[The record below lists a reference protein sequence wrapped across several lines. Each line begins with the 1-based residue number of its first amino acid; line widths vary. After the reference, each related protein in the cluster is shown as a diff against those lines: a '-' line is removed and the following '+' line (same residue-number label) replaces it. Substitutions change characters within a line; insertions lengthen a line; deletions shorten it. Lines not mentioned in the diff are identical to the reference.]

1 LINKARNC
9 LTELFEKREKDVST
23 ISNVESNCEFCTDC
37 CYKKNMEDVCSK
49 LNCPTS
55 IQLQAMSSQL
65 LGIQGI
71 ISSTI
76 IRLLLKRIPGSNITD
91 SVEEIMQW
99 ATRYVYIYIYIFP

>member
-1 LINKARNC
+1 
-9 LTELFEKREKDVST
+9 
-23 ISNVESNCEFCTDC
+23 
-37 CYKKNMEDVCSK
+37 MEDVCSK